1 MAQSKDCGYLI
12 AVHPMMRGRHMRLR
26 TWILNVVG
34 LVAGLS
40 GALLMSY
47 FPPRIQLYTE
57 KDEPHFT
64 WVGNPKEG

>member
-1 MAQSKDCGYLI
+1 
-12 AVHPMMRGRHMRLR
+12 MRLR